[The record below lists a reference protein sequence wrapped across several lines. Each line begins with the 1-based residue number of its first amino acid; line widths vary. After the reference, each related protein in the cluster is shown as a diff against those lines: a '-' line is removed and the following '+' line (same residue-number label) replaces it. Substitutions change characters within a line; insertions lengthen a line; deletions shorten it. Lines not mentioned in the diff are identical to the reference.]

1 MSKARNSIGDDRSRS
16 LGFDRLRIEDAS
28 KGDAENALVPKK
40 ERAFLIGIC
49 KPGEHMSAAQEHL
62 EELEMLAETAGAEI
76 VDKELVKLRAI
87 DPALYVGKGK
97 AAELASL
104 AAEVNADLVVFDEDP
119 APAQARN
126 LERELKT
133 RLVDRSG
140 LILDIFAKR
149 AQSREAKTQVELAQL
164 KYMLPR
170 LSGAWTHLERQRG
183 GIGMRGPGETQIE
196 TDRRIIR
203 SRIRKLEEDL
213 AMIEKQHRTQRAK
226 RQDVFRFSL
235 AGYTNVGKSTLMNVL
250 TSAGVYEENLLFAT
264 LDSTT
269 RNLPLGQ
276 GIKAV
281 LSDTVGFIRKL
292 PHGLV
297 ASFRSTLA
305 EISEA
310 DCIVHVVD
318 VASPT
323 YREQMETVENIL
335 NEMGLTDIPVIE
347 VFNKVDAL
355 DDPSVLKW
363 IKETKP
369 ESVLVSARQGTGL
382 DLLRERMRHVMERG
396 KVQLEVELDP
406 ANGKLWQELY
416 RVGEVQSTEPK
427 ETTVLVRVQ
436 MDRVDAGRLGLL
448 EPAKSD
454 PWRRGNVPNSM
465 EDPEEHENPEKEA

>member
-1 MSKARNSIGDDRSRS
+1 VSTKPRRKEPQARSV
-16 LGFDRLRIEDAS
+16 GFDRLRIEEDRADS
-28 KGDAENALVPKK
+28 ARNSEVALR
-40 ERAFLIGIC
+40 ERAVLVGVC
-49 KPGEHMSAAQEHL
+49 RPGGSESDSREHL
-62 EELEMLAETAGAEI
+62 DELVMLAETAGADV
-76 VDKELVKLRAI
+76 VDKELVRLRQI
-87 DPALYVGKGK
+87 DAATFVGSGK
-97 AAELASL
+97 AAELATL
-104 AAEVNADLVVFDEDP
+104 VAEARADLVVFDDDL

-126 LERELKT
+126 LERELKV

-140 LILDIFAKR
+140 IILDIFARR
-149 AQSREAKTQVELAQL
+149 AKTREARTQVELAQL
-164 KYMLPR
+164 QYMLPR

>member
-1 MSKARNSIGDDRSRS
+1 MSPPRSKIGDDRSRS
-16 LGFDRLRIEDAS
+16 LGYDRLKIEDAS
-28 KGDAENALVPKK
+28 KASADNELTPKK
-40 ERAFLIGIC
+40 ERALLVGVC
-49 KPGEHMSAAQEHL
+49 RPGEDMTAAKDHL
-62 EELEMLAETAGAEI
+62 DELSMLAETAGAEI
-76 VDKELVKLRAI
+76 VEKEMVKLRQF

-97 AAELASL
+97 AAELATL
-104 AAEVNADLVVFDEDP
+104 VAEFNVDLVVFDEDP

-126 LERELKT
+126 LERILKT

-149 AQSREAKTQVELAQL
+149 AQSREARTQVELAQL

-170 LSGAWTHLERQRG
+170 LSGAWTHLERQQG
-183 GIGMRGPGETQIE
+183 GIGMRGPGETQLE

-203 SRIRKLEEDL
+203 AKIRKLEEDL
-213 AMIEKQHRTQRAK
+213 LMIEKQHKTQRAK
-226 RQDVFRFSL
+226 RADVFRFSL

-250 TSAGVYEENLLFAT
+250 TQAGVYEENLLFAT

-276 GIKAV
+276 GIKAL

-310 DCIVHVVD
+310 DCIVHVID

-323 YREQMETVENIL
+323 YREQMETVEKIL
-335 NEMGLTDIPVIE
+335 NEMGLSDIPVIE
-347 VFNKVDAL
+347 VFNKMDAL
-355 DDPSVLKW
+355 EDPSALKW
-363 IKETKP
+363 VKETRP
-369 ESVLVSARQGTGL
+369 EAVLISAVKGTGIET
-382 DLLRERMRHVMERG
+382 LRERMRHVMEQD
-396 KVQLEVELDP
+396 KVVLDIQLDP

-416 RVGEVQSTEPK
+416 RVGEIISTEAVGEAVHVK
-427 ETTVLVRVQ
+427 VQ
-436 MDRVDAGRLGLL
+436 LDRVEAGRLGLL
-448 EPAKSD
+448 ERKRPD
-454 PWRRGNVPNSM
+454 PWRREGVPNG
-465 EDPEEHENPEKEA
+465 EIEAEEPEKEA

>member
-1 MSKARNSIGDDRSRS
+1 MSKARSSIGDDRSRS

-28 KGDAENALVPKK
+28 KGDAENTLVPKK
-40 ERAFLIGIC
+40 ERAFLVGIC
-49 KPGEHMSAAQEHL
+49 KPGDHMTAAQEHL
-62 EELEMLAETAGAEI
+62 DELEMLAETAGAE
-76 VDKELVKLRAI
+76 VVERELVKLRAI

-97 AAELASL
+97 AAELAAM

-119 APAQARN
+119 APAQSRN
-126 LERELKT
+126 LEREFKT

-183 GIGMRGPGETQIE
+183 GIGMRGPGETQLE

-203 SRIRKLEEDL
+203 ARIRKLEEDL
-213 AMIEKQHRTQRAK
+213 SLIEKQHRTQRTK

-250 TSAGVYEENLLFAT
+250 TQAGVYEENLLFAT

-276 GIKAV
+276 GIKAL

-292 PHGLV
+292 PPGLV

-310 DCIVHVVD
+310 DCIVHVID

-335 NEMGLTDIPVIE
+335 NEMGLSDVPAIE

-363 IKETKP
+363 VKETKP
-369 ESVLVSARQGTGL
+369 ESVLLSAVQGTGL
-382 DLLRERMRHVMERG
+382 DLLRERMRHVMEQG
-396 KVQLEVELDP
+396 KVQLEIELDP

-416 RVGEVQSTEPK
+416 RVGEVQSTEPQG
-427 ETTVLVRVQ
+427 EMVVVRVQ

-448 EPAKSD
+448 ERKQAD
-454 PWRRGNVPNSM
+454 PWRRGEAPG
-465 EDPEEHENPEKEA
+465 EEVDEESPKKEA

>member
-1 MSKARNSIGDDRSRS
+1 MSPPRSKIGDDRSRS
-16 LGFDRLRIEDAS
+16 LGYDRLKIEDES
-28 KGDAENALVPKK
+28 KANADNDLTPKK
-40 ERAFLIGIC
+40 ERALLVGIC
-49 KPGEHMSAAQEHL
+49 RPGENMTAALEHL
-62 EELEMLAETAGAEI
+62 DELAMLAETAGAEI
-76 VDKELVKLRAI
+76 VEREMVKMRQY

-97 AAELASL
+97 AAELATL
-104 AAEVNADLVVFDEDP
+104 VAEFNADLVVFDEDP

-126 LERELKT
+126 LERILKA

-149 AQSREAKTQVELAQL
+149 AQTREARTQVELAQL

-170 LSGAWTHLERQRG
+170 LSGAWTHLERQQG
-183 GIGMRGPGETQIE
+183 GIGMRGPGETQLE

-203 SRIRKLEEDL
+203 AKIGKLEEDL
-213 AMIEKQHRTQRAK
+213 SMIEKQHKTQRAK
-226 RQDVFRFSL
+226 RADVFRFSL

-250 TSAGVYEENLLFAT
+250 TQAGVYEENLLFAT

-276 GIKAV
+276 GIKAL

-310 DCIVHVVD
+310 DCIVHVID
-318 VASPT
+318 IASPT

-335 NEMGLTDIPVIE
+335 NEMGLSDVPVIE
-347 VFNKVDAL
+347 VFNKMDAL

-363 IKETKP
+363 VKENKP
-369 ESVLVSARQGTGL
+369 ESVLISAVKGTGI
-382 DLLRERMRHVMERG
+382 DTLRERMRHVMEQD
-396 KVQLEVELDP
+396 KVVLDIQLDP
-406 ANGKLWQELY
+406 TNGKLWQELY
-416 RVGEVQSTEPK
+416 RVGEIQSTEAVGDTIQMK
-427 ETTVLVRVQ
+427 VQLGRVE
-436 MDRVDAGRLGLL
+436 AGRLGLL
-448 EPAKSD
+448 EPKRPD
-454 PWRRGNVPNSM
+454 PWRREISSVS
-465 EDPEEHENPEKEA
+465 EDEAETPEKEA

>member
-1 MSKARNSIGDDRSRS
+1 MSPPRSKIGDDRARS
-16 LGFDRLRIEDAS
+16 LGFDRLKIEDES
-28 KGDAENALVPKK
+28 KAGGDNDLTPKK
-40 ERAFLIGIC
+40 ERALLVGIC
-49 KPGEHMSAAQEHL
+49 RPGENMTAALEHL
-62 EELEMLAETAGAEI
+62 DELAMLAETAGAEI
-76 VDKELVKLRAI
+76 VERELVKMRQY

-97 AAELASL
+97 ANELAVL
-104 AAEVNADLVVFDEDP
+104 VAESKADLVVFDEDP

-126 LERELKT
+126 LERILKT

-149 AQSREAKTQVELAQL
+149 AQSREARTQVELAQL
-164 KYMLPR
+164 NYMLPR
-170 LSGAWTHLERQRG
+170 LTGAWTHLERQQG

-203 SRIRKLEEDL
+203 AKIRKLEEDL

-226 RQDVFRFSL
+226 RADVFRFSL

-250 TSAGVYEENLLFAT
+250 TQAGVYEENLLFAT

-310 DCIVHVVD
+310 DCIVHVID
-318 VASPT
+318 IASPT

-335 NEMGLTDIPVIE
+335 NEMGLSDVPVIE
-347 VFNKVDAL
+347 VFNKMDAL

-363 IKETKP
+363 VKETKP
-369 ESVLVSARQGTGL
+369 EAVLISAVKGTGIET
-382 DLLRERMRHVMERG
+382 LRERMRHVMEQD
-396 KVQLEVELDP
+396 KVVLEIQLDP

-416 RVGEVQSTEPK
+416 RVGEIQSTEAVGDSIHMK
-427 ETTVLVRVQ
+427 VQ
-436 MDRVDAGRLGLL
+436 LDRIEAGRLGLL
-448 EPAKSD
+448 EPKRPD
-454 PWRRGNVPNSM
+454 PWRREISIISN
-465 EDPEEHENPEKEA
+465 DEEETPEKEA

>member
-1 MSKARNSIGDDRSRS
+1 MSPPRSKIGDDRARS
-16 LGFDRLRIEDAS
+16 LGFDRLKIEDAS
-28 KGDAENALVPKK
+28 QGDAENTLVPKR
-40 ERAFLIGIC
+40 ERALLIGIC
-49 KPGEHMSAAQEHL
+49 KPGEHLTAAQEHL
-62 EELEMLAETAGAEI
+62 DELAMLAETAGAEI
-76 VDKELVKLRAI
+76 ADRELVKLRQI
-87 DPALYVGKGK
+87 DSALYVGKGK
-97 AAELASL
+97 ATELSAL
-104 AAEVNADLVVFDEDP
+104 AAEVRADLVVIDEDP
-119 APAQARN
+119 APAQCRN

-133 RLVDRSG
+133 RLIDRSG

-149 AQSREAKTQVELAQL
+149 AQTREARTQVELAQL

-170 LSGAWTHLERQRG
+170 LTGAWTHLERQRG

-213 AMIEKQHRTQRAK
+213 VLIEKQHRTQRAK

-269 RNLPLGQ
+269 RALPLGQ
-276 GIKAV
+276 GIRAV

-310 DCIVHVVD
+310 DCIVHLID
-318 VASPT
+318 AASPT

-335 NEMGLTDIPVIE
+335 NEMGLSDVPVIE
-347 VFNKVDAL
+347 VFNKIDVL
-355 DDPSVLKW
+355 DDPSVTKW
-363 IKETKP
+363 VKEHKP
-369 ESVLVSARQGTGL
+369 EAVLISAVKGIGIDT
-382 DLLRERMRHVMERG
+382 LRERMRHVMEQG
-396 KVQLEVELDP
+396 KVVLDIQLDA
-406 ANGKLWQELY
+406 ANGKLWQEIY
-416 RVGEVQSTEPK
+416 RVGEVQSTEAIGDVIHMK
-427 ETTVLVRVQ
+427 VQ
-436 MDRVDAGRLGLL
+436 LDRVDAGRLGLL
-448 EPAKSD
+448 EQKRPN
-454 PWRRGNVPNSM
+454 PWRRGQV
-465 EDPEEHENPEKEA
+465 PEESGEADNGEKEA